1 MTATALAK
9 SAHESDCR
17 DLLAV
22 IHAYIPSGVGFTVE
36 HPAIREWIDAR
47 QLTGTNRVG
56 ALFKALASTG
66 HMHRID
72 YQRATRAEAAYRV
85 IAVWEHEIGGGGV
98 GLVQD

>member
-36 HPAIREWIDAR
+36 HPAIREWLDAR
-47 QLTGTNRVG
+47 QLDGTNRVG
-56 ALFKALASTG
+56 SVFGALAIAG
-66 HMHRID
+66 HLHRIG
-72 YQRATRAEAAYRV
+72 YAKAARPEAAGRAV
-85 IAVWEHEIGGGGV
+85 AVWEWT
-98 GLVQD
+98 

>member
-22 IHAYIPSGVGFTVE
+22 IHAYIPSGIGFTVE

-47 QLTGTNRVG
+47 QLDGTNRLG
-56 ALFKALASTG
+56 MIFRTLAASG
-66 HMHRID
+66 DIYRID
-72 YQRATRAEAAYRV
+72 YQPAGRAVAAGR
-85 IAVWEHEIGGGGV
+85 ILSVWEV
-98 GLVQD
+98 A